1 VTETREIRVQA
12 VRRVRLTEEI
22 VDQIE
27 RLILS
32 NELRVGDALPSEREL
47 AVQLKVSRNILRE
60 ALSVL
65 VQKGLLEVR
74 PGSGTY
80 VARPGTDFLRDS
92 LDFILRLNGSVLHSL
107 IEARYALEVYI
118 ADLAAR
124 RATEEDCA
132 FIRRCL
138 QEMEA
143 SSGEAESYVEA
154 DVRFHAA
161 LAEAAKNEILRLL
174 LDSIRGALR
183 ENIRVLLQHQPKA
196 VQEAMVFHR
205 RIAQAVQDHSPEAA
219 SQAMRE
225 HLESVRQGLQRLDA
239 QGYRAAPDSHD
250 ERPERIPT

>member
-1 VTETREIRVQA
+1 MTGMPEIRVQA
-12 VRRVRLTEEI
+12 VRHVRLTEEI

-32 NELRVGDALPSEREL
+32 NELRVGDVLPPEREL
-47 AVQLKVSRNILRE
+47 AAQLNVSRNILRE
-60 ALSVL
+60 AISML

-80 VARPGTDFLRDS
+80 VARPGSDFLRDS
-92 LDFILRLNGSVLHSL
+92 LNFVLQLNRSVLHDL

-124 RATEEDCA
+124 RATEEDCVV
-132 FIRRCL
+132 ISRCL
-138 QEMEA
+138 QEMED
-143 SSGEAESYVEA
+143 SPGEAETYVEA

-161 LAEAAKNEILRLL
+161 LAAAARNEILRLL

-183 ENIRVLLQHQPKA
+183 ENIRVLLQHQPSS
-196 VQEAMVFHR
+196 VQEAMAFHR
-205 RIAQAVQDHSPEAA
+205 RIAQGVQDRSPEAA

-225 HLESVRQGLQRLDA
+225 HLESVRRGLQRLDA
-239 QGYRAAPDSHD
+239 EQSARAAASRGEQA
-250 ERPERIPT
+250 ERMST

>member
-1 VTETREIRVQA
+1 VTGPREIRVQA
-12 VRRVRLTEEI
+12 VRHTRLTEEI

-32 NELRVGDALPSEREL
+32 NELRVGDALPPERDL
-47 AVQLKVSRNILRE
+47 AAQLEVSRNILRE
-60 ALSVL
+60 AISTL

-74 PGSGTY
+74 AGSGTY
-80 VARPGTDFLRDS
+80 VARPGADFLRDS
-92 LDFILRLNGSVLHSL
+92 LGFILRLNSSALYDL
-107 IEARYALEVYI
+107 IEARYALEVQI

-124 RATEEDCA
+124 RATEDDRA
-132 FIRRCL
+132 LISNCL

-143 SSGEAESYVEA
+143 SSGEPESYVEA

-161 LAEAAKNEILRLL
+161 LAAAARNKILQLL

-183 ENIRVLLQHQPKA
+183 ENIRVLLQHQPSS

-205 RIAQAVQDHSPEAA
+205 RIAQGVQDRSPEAA

-225 HLESVRQGLQRLDA
+225 HLESVRQGLQRLEA
-239 QGYRAAPDSHD
+239 EKGPPARGSGD
-250 ERPERIPT
+250 ERVERKST